1 MIISGNM
8 ADVKVCDV
16 TGCSKE
22 AERSINTKKIRETS
36 ITVKNESA
44 KSSHLC
50 KDHYRTFKK
59 ETKKDR
65 KLDHLGY

>member
-1 MIISGNM
+1 MAADESG
-8 ADVKVCDV
+8 KTCDIE
-16 TGCSKE
+16 GCSKE
-22 AERSINTKKIRETS
+22 AERSINTKKIKETS
-36 ITVKNESA
+36 LSVKNESA
-44 KSSHLC
+44 RSSHLC